1 LVDVYKE
8 ICQLRQIS
16 TNVGREIDESLSF
29 DFIDDIDLREKI
41 ESKMTEL
48 MKIREFPNANHI
60 KEIVDKAINDKKLS
74 INNIEDYCTNIFIN
88 IGLKLKRF
96 GRLFRHFD
104 F

>member
-1 LVDVYKE
+1 MS
-8 ICQLRQIS
+8 QIW
-16 TNVGREIDESLSF
+16 TNVDREIDESLSF

-74 INNIEDYCTNIFIN
+74 INNREDYWRNIFIN
-88 IGLKLKRF
+88 IGREIKKR
-96 GRLFRHFD
+96 GKKD
-104 F
+104 S